1 MQLLYPLFAL
11 AGLLIGVPILI
22 HLFHFRR
29 YKRVQFTNVR
39 FLKEIK
45 EETDARTKLKNLL
58 TLLARC
64 LAVLALVFAFAQPFW
79 KGDNIDLKANR
90 WVSIYVDNSFSM
102 LALSEEV
109 PLIELAKKR
118 ATDIVKSYKVSDRF
132 QILTNDLGLG
142 QQRMVDQET
151 ALRLIEDIKIR
162 PNVQPLQKII
172 EKQGAL
178 LNSIQNDAK
187 QVYLI
192 SDFQQNMV
200 EGSLAAERLDAE
212 VNIIPLRSIEQNNVS
227 IDTAY
232 FESAIPLA
240 GQTSRLVVKVS
251 NQGRQAVEG
260 LQISLEAEGQ
270 IRPVGTLYIDANS
283 QKLDT
288 IGFILQKV
296 GWHDI
301 KLTIADHP
309 IQFDDQYLISV
320 EVPEKINTLIIHQN
334 TPNKYVESALEASG
348 LFDVKKNSSQ
358 QIDYN
363 GFGKYKLIVLEDLDN
378 LSSGLVAELSKYV
391 QNGGNVVIFPGK
403 NADLNAYNSMWSS
416 LSTGSLSNRENQK
429 REVNS
434 INTEEYVFKE
444 VFEGKAGNFRY
455 PSTQYNYPIKRGAQ
469 GEEWIMKYKD
479 GSTYI
484 AKYKRGNGNLY
495 LCASPLDTESS
506 DLVQNASIFAPM
518 MYRMALSSLEKV
530 KYAYIIGQDE
540 QVQAKA
546 DNSQSEVSY
555 TIKGKTEFIPQ
566 HTRQGNNLMLGLQG
580 QIKEAGYYYLTDK
593 DSTKIASFAFNNSRQ
608 ESRMQFA
615 DKSEI
620 EKYFTHYPFKVLDQK
635 ETENFVAQLD
645 QKNKGSLIW
654 RYLLMAAL
662 IFLGLETFIIRFWK
676 K

>member
-1 MQLLYPLFAL
+1 
-11 AGLLIGVPILI
+11 
-22 HLFHFRR
+22 
-29 YKRVQFTNVR
+29 
-39 FLKEIK
+39 
-45 EETDARTKLKNLL
+45 
-58 TLLARC
+58 
-64 LAVLALVFAFAQPFW
+64 
-79 KGDNIDLKANR
+79 
-90 WVSIYVDNSFSM
+90 
-102 LALSEEV
+102 
-109 PLIELAKKR
+109 
-118 ATDIVKSYKVSDRF
+118 
-132 QILTNDLGLG
+132 
-142 QQRMVDQET
+142 
-151 ALRLIEDIKIR
+151 
-162 PNVQPLQKII
+162 LQKII

-200 EGSLAAERLDAE
+200 EGTLAADRLDAE
-212 VNIIPLRSIEQNNVS
+212 VNIIPLNSIEQNNVS

-283 QKLDT
+283 QKQDT

-348 LFDVKKNSSQ
+348 LFDVKENSSQ

-378 LSSGLVAELSKYV
+378 VSSGLVAELSKYV

-444 VFEGKAGNFRY
+444 FQI
-455 PSTQYNYPIKRGAQ
+455 SQYA
-469 GEEWIMKYKD
+469 
-479 GSTYI
+479 
-484 AKYKRGNGNLY
+484 
-495 LCASPLDTESS
+495 
-506 DLVQNASIFAPM
+506 V
-518 MYRMALSSLEKV
+518 
-530 KYAYIIGQDE
+530 
-540 QVQAKA
+540 
-546 DNSQSEVSY
+546 
-555 TIKGKTEFIPQ
+555 
-566 HTRQGNNLMLGLQG
+566 
-580 QIKEAGYYYLTDK
+580 
-593 DSTKIASFAFNNSRQ
+593 
-608 ESRMQFA
+608 
-615 DKSEI
+615 
-620 EKYFTHYPFKVLDQK
+620 
-635 ETENFVAQLD
+635 
-645 QKNKGSLIW
+645 
-654 RYLLMAAL
+654 
-662 IFLGLETFIIRFWK
+662 
-676 K
+676 

>member
-212 VNIIPLRSIEQNNVS
+212 VNIIPLRSIE
-227 IDTAY
+227 
-232 FESAIPLA
+232 
-240 GQTSRLVVKVS
+240 
-251 NQGRQAVEG
+251 
-260 LQISLEAEGQ
+260 
-270 IRPVGTLYIDANS
+270 
-283 QKLDT
+283 
-288 IGFILQKV
+288 
-296 GWHDI
+296 H
-301 KLTIADHP
+301 
-309 IQFDDQYLISV
+309 
-320 EVPEKINTLIIHQN
+320 
-334 TPNKYVESALEASG
+334 KYVESALEASG